1 MSTRVATDRPRKN
14 QLRVVLRQ
22 AHGEVATFIFFVLA
36 IIGALLLFVPQPSHL
51 SAPLLALAGVAV
63 AWSALTLTASE
74 TYLFDSEARTVSV
87 HRAWLLGNVRQVLA
101 IPSVQAVQQVVRGV
115 DDDRRQ
121 LELVA
126 ESDKVRLR
134 LPRRFNTLGASVH
147 ENLGRQIADHLGITL
162 RRQ

>member
-22 AHGEVATFIFFVLA
+22 GKGEIATFIFFVFA
-36 IIGALLLFVPQPSHL
+36 IIGALLLFVPQASHV
-51 SAPLLALAGVAV
+51 STPLLALAAVAV

-87 HRAWLLGNVRQVLA
+87 QRAWLLGTSRQLLA
-101 IPSVQAVQQVVRGV
+101 IPSVHAVHQVEGGV
-115 DDDRRQ
+115 DDDRRL

-126 ESDKVRLR
+126 QTDEVRLQ
-134 LPRRFNTLGASVH
+134 LPRRFNTLGASEQ
-147 ENLGRQIADHLGITL
+147 ENLGRQIAEHLGIPL